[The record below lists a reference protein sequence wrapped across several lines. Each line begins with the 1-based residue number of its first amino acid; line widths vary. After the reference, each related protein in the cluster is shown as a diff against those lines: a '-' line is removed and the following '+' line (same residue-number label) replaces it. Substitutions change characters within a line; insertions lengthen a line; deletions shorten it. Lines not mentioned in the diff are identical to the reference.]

1 MPILTWESLLNDMN
15 QTDMIIKAGEFR
27 DNPNKRITLLGMS
40 GVGKTFL
47 SNLLRKSD
55 WFHYSGDYR
64 IGSHYL
70 DEEITDNIKI
80 QAMQVP
86 FLKDLLLSDSISI
99 NSNLSFHNLKPI
111 SSYIGK
117 LGNPE
122 EGGLA
127 LEEFKYRQ
135 AQFHHSEINAMLDVP
150 AFIKKSKTIYGY
162 DHFINDAGGSLC
174 EIEDTNV
181 FEILS
186 EHTLILYLQANKEYE
201 QILIDRAI
209 QSPKPLFFREAFLDE
224 HLNIYMKERDIDY
237 IALIDPDDF
246 SSWVFSQLFYSRIPR
261 YEAIAQEYGY
271 TISTDELFRI
281 KSEEDFLDLIE
292 MVIHRK

>member
-1 MPILTWESLLNDMN
+1 MFLQP
-15 QTDMIIKAGEFR
+15 GEFR

-47 SNLLRKSD
+47 SNLLRQSG

-64 IGSHYL
+64 IGSRYL

-86 FLKDLLLSDSISI
+86 FLKSLLLSDSISI
-99 NSNLSFHNLKPI
+99 NSNLSFHNLTPI

-122 EGGLA
+122 AGGLDID
-127 LEEFKYRQ
+127 EFKHRQ
-135 AQFHHSEINAMLDVP
+135 AQFHRSEINAMLDVP

-174 EIEDTNV
+174 EIEDKTV
-181 FEILS
+181 FETLS
-186 EHTLILYLQANKEYE
+186 KHTLILYLKANKEYE
-201 QILIDRAI
+201 QVLIDRAK
-209 QSPKPLFFREAFLDE
+209 QSPKPLFFREAFLQE
-224 HLNIYMKERDIDY
+224 HLQTYMSEKKLDY
-237 IALIDPDDF
+237 ISLINPDDF
-246 SSWVFSQLFYSRIPR
+246 SSWIFTQLFYSRIPR
-261 YEAIAQEYGY
+261 YEKIAKKYGY
-271 TISTDELFRI
+271 TISTDELF
-281 KSEEDFLDLIE
+281 KVNSENEFLDLVELAIQRDGE
-292 MVIHRK
+292 RR